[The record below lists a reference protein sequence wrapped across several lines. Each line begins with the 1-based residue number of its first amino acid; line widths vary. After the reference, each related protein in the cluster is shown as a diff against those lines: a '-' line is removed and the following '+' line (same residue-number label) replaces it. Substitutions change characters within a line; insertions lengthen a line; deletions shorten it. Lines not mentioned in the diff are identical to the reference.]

1 MSKSD
6 NGAIVGQIIKG
17 AVTLIGTAVM
27 AVFSTKKGKEKYD
40 TWNKNKKS

>member
-17 AVTLIGTAVM
+17 AVTLIGTVVM
-27 AVFSTKKGKEKYD
+27 GFLSAKKGKKKHD
-40 TWNKNKKS
+40 SWKRKKNS